1 MRHTVFRITHNYGHV
16 YLYQLIVFIHTVWH
30 NSLMGEILTDL
41 RLCWV
46 SVKIFP
52 VNIFHQQLEQ
62 LDTAHKVDIEY
73 WLYYNVYFKVH
84 VLRLRV
90 PIARKIIV

>member
-1 MRHTVFRITHNYGHV
+1 MSNKGKNSKEKNILWCASEFNFCNELFTVTHNYAHV
-16 YLYQLIVFIHTVWH
+16 YPYQLIAFIHTIWH
-30 NSLMGEILTDL
+30 NSLMGEILTDV

-73 WLYYNVYFKVH
+73 
-84 VLRLRV
+84 
-90 PIARKIIV
+90 